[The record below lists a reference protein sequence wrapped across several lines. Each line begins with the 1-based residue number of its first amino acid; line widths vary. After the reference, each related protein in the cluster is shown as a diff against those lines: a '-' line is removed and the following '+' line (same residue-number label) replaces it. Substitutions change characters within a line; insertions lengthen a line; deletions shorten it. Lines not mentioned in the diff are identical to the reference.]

1 MDCRNFF
8 SVLFYSLRVH
18 SPHVHRSM
26 VVVVVVVVA
35 WRSVFGALLL
45 VLASESGGGKYEAVL
60 RQRGRAR

>member
-26 VVVVVVVVA
+26 VVVVVVVA

-45 VLASESGGGKYEAVL
+45 VRASESGGGKYEAVL

>member
-26 VVVVVVVVA
+26 VVVVVA

>member
-26 VVVVVVVVA
+26 VVVVVVA